1 MFYLITADQ
10 GDYDPEQHTEAFIS
24 EFRFIENQNEQ
35 FEIDVLEQFRKLKGM
50 SPAQTESLFLNKAKL
65 LEMYGVDMHTVL
77 GKDGSEYNLGLTPTG
92 ILVYEGETKIGLF
105 LW

>member
-1 MFYLITADQ
+1 MTIYEISFKLLTLFPKMFLIMK
-10 GDYDPEQHTEAFIS
+10 Y
-24 EFRFIENQNEQ
+24 
-35 FEIDVLEQFRKLKGM
+35 VLRGM

-105 LW
+105 LWYVNY

>member
-1 MFYLITADQ
+1 
-10 GDYDPEQHTEAFIS
+10 
-24 EFRFIENQNEQ
+24 
-35 FEIDVLEQFRKLKGM
+35 M
-50 SPAQTESLFLNKAKL
+50 SPAQTETLFLNKAKL

-105 LW
+105 LWYVDFYTYNRYVTLIYFGWDVKFQPLKQFLPIAGQK

>member
-1 MFYLITADQ
+1 MY
-10 GDYDPEQHTEAFIS
+10 
-24 EFRFIENQNEQ
+24 FR
-35 FEIDVLEQFRKLKGM
+35 GM
-50 SPAQTESLFLNKAKL
+50 SPAQTETLFLNKAKL

-105 LW
+105 LWYVGFHSYNRYVTSIFEIRNVKFQPIKQFLPFAGQK

>member
-1 MFYLITADQ
+1 MSSF
-10 GDYDPEQHTEAFIS
+10 S
-24 EFRFIENQNEQ
+24 R
-35 FEIDVLEQFRKLKGM
+35 GM

-105 LW
+105 LWYVVRKLNRINVAKIRLVLLV

>member
-1 MFYLITADQ
+1 
-10 GDYDPEQHTEAFIS
+10 
-24 EFRFIENQNEQ
+24 
-35 FEIDVLEQFRKLKGM
+35 M
-50 SPAQTESLFLNKAKL
+50 SPAQTETLFLNKAKL

-105 LW
+105 LWYVGFHSYNRYATLIFEIIDDKLQ

>member
-1 MFYLITADQ
+1 MRKKQLVSGIYNATQSNITVQ
-10 GDYDPEQHTEAFIS
+10 MTW
-24 EFRFIENQNEQ
+24 
-35 FEIDVLEQFRKLKGM
+35 M
-50 SPAQTESLFLNKAKL
+50 TNKAKM